1 MDAHNTD
8 QNTGEG
14 FDAFTDEPDT
24 TTPAAASQPTT
35 PAEMPAVPDDLSVAD
50 LLDGQARVPWT
61 PNDYAILGIFGPT
74 AEKMHSSAIAPIVA
88 AARGYAQI
96 NDTNRAAAKKKYG
109 LPEWSTKQG
118 KGLSKSLKEG
128 DVLLMPW
135 YRADIITHY
144 QKDGVT
150 LNPTTIQYRP
160 ESPRVH
166 REIKAD
172 GTVKERVA
180 KYEFVAGDPSII
192 GLHPATPVEWLRADE
207 NSRQNIDTWLIAEG
221 LFKADAAISGM
232 LMASENISDEDLLVT
247 DALTHNEYIDRLTL
261 LMKRLERHL
270 RIPVLCIGGVY
281 NWRNNPEWSAF
292 RFDDKDVW
300 IGIDG
305 DVDENRAVWI
315 AANQLWGVLEKKK
328 ATVKLLT
335 PRGYP
340 TDGGD
345 IPKMGIDDYLFAVG
359 TWDRLVST
367 CLHTELPPIPDDDDI
382 SFVGQWRVTSDD
394 CAVEECVPK
403 KDEATGKQIGAS
415 WEERVPMGG
424 RITKISKKRSPSPQ
438 EMATGVLGAGVSDN
452 DESIESEVE
461 IEVTWK
467 NIDGTIET
475 HIIVGPHSILNYGP
489 EQWDRHGA
497 RIPPEVTAHPAWP
510 PRGGK
515 SAEHSWLGAIKKH
528 RIEERSAPT
537 VWTRMGWVPTGD
549 AGSIPSFIVGEQVI
563 SHKDEDTV
571 TEPGVGESNLNRALS
586 FGVGDP
592 VLPHLSFDDEEYRAK
607 VDKDLRKVLTHY
619 VHNEP
624 WTEPGVG
631 PLIIAAALRP
641 VVPLRPKGTIMNVG
655 APGRGKSFTAG
666 AFMGFW
672 GRYPGVWASDDLPGS
687 ALDTATAI
695 ELAISR
701 APVWVIDD
709 YHPSVDGRKAQKMED
724 TIADIIRSQFN
735 GGGKNRSNQFMG
747 TPKRNDPNTAL
758 MVTGENE
765 LSGTS
770 VRQRMV
776 TITMRKGSLAKSRDV
791 TDQMERLYNRDGA
804 PSRLTQH
811 FIRFM
816 QYYASV
822 NGGWE
827 ALVKEA
833 EHIVEQAEIQ
843 MEERLRADLTVS
855 KKRVGELF
863 ADYRVV
869 LEWLSKMAAVLGWSA
884 RERKIFG
891 MGDGQMSAA
900 IADMIAQQSEAMA
913 TRTPGVSLLQALYS
927 TLSAGK
933 AHIING
939 TDFSQP
945 PAANDTDTAV
955 ALTLGW
961 GVSGGTD
968 NGLRPLGPSIGYL
981 VQPNVDGD
989 DEPTV
994 LFDLTT
1000 AFAEAQKAFPRL
1012 LPGGQVEA
1020 ASWSAAF
1027 EEDLLDMRL
1036 LKSSKARSKTKPYKI
1051 RERLNNSRSYTD
1063 NLVPV
1068 RLSTLLGISSYRQ
1081 VNDAPPIEDEDGEE

>member
-1 MDAHNTD
+1 MDANNDFD
-8 QNTGEG
+8 QSTAEG
-14 FDAFTDEPDT
+14 FDTFDEPAS
-24 TTPAAASQPTT
+24 TPAPAPQPTT
-35 PAEMPAVPDDLSVAD
+35 ADVPAVPESLSVAD
-50 LLDGQARVPWT
+50 LLEGQARIPWT
-61 PNDYAILGIFGPT
+61 PADYAILGIFGPT

-135 YRADIITHY
+135 YRADIATYY

-150 LNPTTIQYRP
+150 PESTTIQYRP

-180 KYEFVAGDPSII
+180 KYEFVAGDPSIV
-192 GLHPATPVEWLRADE
+192 GLHPATPIEWLSSDE
-207 NSRQNIDTWLIAEG
+207 NRRQHVDTWLVAEG
-221 LFKADAAISGM
+221 LFKADAALTGM
-232 LMASENISDEDLLVT
+232 LLASKEISDEDLLVT
-247 DALTHNEYIDRLTL
+247 EVKTHAEHLDRLNM
-261 LMKRLERHL
+261 LMNRLERHL

-281 NWRNNPEWSAF
+281 NFRNNPEWNSF
-292 RFDDKDVW
+292 RFDGKEVW

-305 DVDENRAVWI
+305 DVDENRLVWI
-315 AANQLWGVLEKKK
+315 AANQMWGLLEAKKK

-335 PRGYP
+335 PRGNP
-340 TDGGD
+340 SDGGD
-345 IPKMGIDDYLFAVG
+345 IPKMGIDDYLYSVG

-367 CLHTELPPIPDDDDI
+367 CLHDSLPPIPDDDDVSMI
-382 SFVGQWRVTSDD
+382 GHWRVTSDD
-394 CAVEECVPK
+394 CAVEECMPQ
-403 KDEATGKQIGAS
+403 KDEATGKQIGAY
-415 WEERVPMGG
+415 WEVRIPMGG
-424 RITKISKKRSPSPQ
+424 RITKISKKRSPSEV
-438 EMATGVLGAGVSDN
+438 EMTTGVLGAGVSDN

-461 IEVTWK
+461 VEVTWK
-467 NIDGTIET
+467 NVDGNVET

-489 EQWDRHGA
+489 DQWDRHGA

-515 SAEHSWLGAIKKH
+515 TTEHSWLGAIKKH

-537 VWTRMGWVPTGD
+537 VWTRMGWVPVGD
-549 AGSIPSFIVGEQVI
+549 STTIPSFIVGEQVI

-571 TEPGVGESNLNRALS
+571 TAPGVGESNLNRALS

-592 VLPHLSFDDEEYRAK
+592 VLQHMSFDDEEYRAE

-619 VHNEP
+619 IHNEP

-672 GRYPGVWASDDLPGS
+672 GRRPGVWASDDLPGS
-687 ALDTATAI
+687 ASDTPTAI

-709 YHPSVDGRKAQKMED
+709 YHPSVDGRKAQNMED
-724 TIADIIRSQFN
+724 KIADIIRSQFN

-747 TPKRNDPNTAL
+747 TTKRNDPNTAL

-791 TDQMERLYNRDGA
+791 TDQMEKLYNRDGA

-827 ALVKEA
+827 ALVTETK
-833 EHIVEQAEIQ
+833 HIVEQAENQ
-843 MEERLRADLTVS
+843 MEDRLRSDLTVS

-869 LEWLSKMAAVLGWSA
+869 LEWLSKMTAVLGWSA
-884 RERKIFG
+884 RERKVFG
-891 MGDGQMSAA
+891 MGDGQMGAA
-900 IADMIAQQSEAMA
+900 IANMIAQQSESMA
-913 TRTPGVSLLQALYS
+913 TRTPGVSLMQALYS

-945 PAANDTDTAV
+945 PAANDTDTSV
-955 ALTLGW
+955 ALSLGW

-968 NGLRPLGPSIGYL
+968 NGLRPMGNASIGFL
-981 VQPNVDGD
+981 IQPNVDDD
-989 DEPTV
+989 DEPCV

-1012 LPGGQVEA
+1012 LPGGQVEHSSWA
-1020 ASWSAAF
+1020 AAW
-1027 EEDLLDMRL
+1027 EEDLLDKRML
-1036 LKSSKARSKTKPYKI
+1036 TKSKARSKTKPYKI
-1051 RERLNNSRSYTD
+1051 RERLNNARTYTD

-1068 RLSTLLGISSYRQ
+1068 RLSTLLEISSYRQ
-1081 VNDAPPIEDEDGEE
+1081 VNDFVENDDEDGEE